1 VILERRKTKELSR
14 IALARFAKQAQRA
27 ASLGGTVS
35 ILLTGDAEIQR
46 LNRQF
51 RQQDKPT
58 DVLSFPSAD
67 PSAFG
72 GDIVISTRTARL
84 QASQLGHDL
93 STEVKILIIH
103 GILHLAGFDHES
115 DQGQMNRLEQKL
127 RLKFKLPAGLIERAG
142 TSQQPAEHPRS
153 AATRYPTPTRP
164 QPARPR
170 RSS

>member
-1 VILERRKTKELSR
+1 MILERRKTKELSR
-14 IALARFAKQAQRA
+14 IALARFATQAQRA
-27 ASLGGTVS
+27 ASLAGTVS

-58 DVLSFPSAD
+58 DVLSFPSAS
-67 PSAFG
+67 PPALG

-93 STEVKILIIH
+93 STEVKILILH
-103 GILHLAGFDHES
+103 GILHLAGYDHES
-115 DQGQMNRLEQKL
+115 DQGQMNRLERKL
-127 RLKFKLPAGLIERAG
+127 RLEFKLPAGLIERAEK
-142 TSQQPAEHPRS
+142 SPSLARS
-153 AATRYPTPTRP
+153 
-164 QPARPR
+164 R